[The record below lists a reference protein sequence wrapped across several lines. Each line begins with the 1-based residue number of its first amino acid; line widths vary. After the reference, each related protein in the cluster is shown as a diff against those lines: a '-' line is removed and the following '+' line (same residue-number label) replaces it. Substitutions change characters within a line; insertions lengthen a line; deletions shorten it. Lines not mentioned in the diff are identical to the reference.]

1 MIPEWLLFLNKSRSR
16 MNIVLHSHVKIESLS
31 LWRSIS
37 PCLVA
42 LDKIRM
48 RHSPQ
53 TTRFASFNPERS
65 VFSVYYKI
73 SVYIIPKRKFHS
85 DWRPDWTHSGMTCT
99 GTKSLLGIMWTDAK
113 KIYVDG
119 MNLLRNESYSGIM
132 ERASKVCRLM
142 DLYSPSK

>member
-1 MIPEWLLFLNKSRSR
+1 MIPEWLLFRNKIRSR

-37 PCLVA
+37 SCLVA

-48 RHSPQ
+48 RHLPQ
-53 TTRFASFNPERS
+53 PTRFASFNPERT
-65 VFSVYYKI
+65 VFSVYKI
-73 SVYIIPKRKFHS
+73 SVYIIPKRKFHW

-99 GTKSLLGIMWTDAK
+99 GAKSLLGIMWTDAK
-113 KIYVDG
+113 KYNYVDG
-119 MNLLRNESYSGIM
+119 MNLLRTESYSGIM

>member
-1 MIPEWLLFLNKSRSR
+1 
-16 MNIVLHSHVKIESLS
+16 MNIVLHSHVKIKSFS

-48 RHSPQ
+48 RHSHQ

-65 VFSVYYKI
+65 VLLSLYDFSLHHTQTEVSFGLKTGLNSFRNDLYGNKI
-73 SVYIIPKRKFHS
+73 SSRYHVAVDRCKE
-85 DWRPDWTHSGMTCT
+85 
-99 GTKSLLGIMWTDAK
+99 
-113 KIYVDG
+113 IYVDG

-132 ERASKVCRLM
+132 
-142 DLYSPSK
+142 